1 MAQGDVV
8 EASESLNTHP
18 IDIADGELPFRF
30 GGLPTSYEGVGDQHR
45 AVIRSPLQ
53 IPADPIKC
61 QPGYIFMA

>member
-1 MAQGDVV
+1 MLGAMKMAQGDVV
-8 EASESLNTHP
+8 ETGESLNTHP

-30 GGLPTSYEGVGDQHR
+30 GGLSTSDEGVSDQYR

-61 QPGYIFMA
+61 